1 MDGSRRLNFR
11 AVATRRHRRHEQR
24 EFGGGATPLEGVTV
38 EVLVLP
44 IGGKRRDRR
53 DAGLRRCP
61 LVSGGNVDDQCQQ
74 DQQYKSC
81 AAKTD
86 LDSQFVL

>member
-1 MDGSRRLNFR
+1 MDGSKRLNFR
-11 AVATRRHRRHEQR
+11 AVATRRYRRHEQR
-24 EFGGGATPLEGVTV
+24 EFGGGATPLERVTV

-44 IGGKRRDRR
+44 IDGKRSDRR
-53 DAGLRRCP
+53 DAGPRRCP
-61 LVSGGNVDDQCQQ
+61 LVSGGNVDDQPQQ